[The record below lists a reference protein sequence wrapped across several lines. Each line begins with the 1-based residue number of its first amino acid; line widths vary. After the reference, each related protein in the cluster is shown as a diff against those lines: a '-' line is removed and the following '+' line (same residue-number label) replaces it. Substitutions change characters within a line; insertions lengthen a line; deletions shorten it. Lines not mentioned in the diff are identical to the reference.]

1 MTREDRKEKVRN
13 IGGGGFFLSLLLN
26 LILSIGWAVPGV
38 LLIVAHF
45 IYKPLPLWVG
55 LGALGLWFA
64 VEFIQTLLLVLVI
77 SVANKPSVNDEHLK
91 ENKNPYSKKGEYER
105 NLQKKCDNDI

>member
-13 IGGGGFFLSLLLN
+13 
-26 LILSIGWAVPGV
+26 
-38 LLIVAHF
+38 
-45 IYKPLPLWVG
+45 VG

-64 VEFIQTLLLVLVI
+64 VEFIQTLLLVLVVN
-77 SVANKPSVNDEHLK
+77 VANKPSVNDEHLK